1 MAILS
6 CNDFH
11 LRNNCDDSADEMMM
25 MVIMML
31 DVDRKQLKSAVWAF
45 IHLGISCSLEL
56 TIQQVCFIILLKH
69 FVLLS
74 YKRFQA
80 PHNIQGVSKKVAP
93 IKLFEYLH
101 FG

>member
-31 DVDRKQLKSAVWAF
+31 DVDRKQLKSAV
-45 IHLGISCSLEL
+45 
-56 TIQQVCFIILLKH
+56 
-69 FVLLS
+69 
-74 YKRFQA
+74 
-80 PHNIQGVSKKVAP
+80 
-93 IKLFEYLH
+93 
-101 FG
+101 